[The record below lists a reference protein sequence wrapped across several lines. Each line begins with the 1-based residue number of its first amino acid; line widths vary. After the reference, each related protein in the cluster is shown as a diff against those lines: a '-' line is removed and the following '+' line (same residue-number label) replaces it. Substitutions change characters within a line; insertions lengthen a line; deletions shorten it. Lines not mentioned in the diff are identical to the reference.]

1 MIMYLCSVQRHV
13 SVETEMISGYWND
26 FTVDVVP
33 VKASGDISI
42 KLFSLRWFV
51 RSVAVQLMHGET
63 VKAEKY
69 ESVSIYFSD
78 ICGFTA
84 MSAESS
90 PMQVTTA
97 VLNLLATSRPIHC
110 NRNPVRCCLSNS
122 SSSSSSFIRSK

>member
-13 SVETEMISGYWND
+13 SVETEMISGHWND
-26 FTVDVVP
+26 FTFDVVP

-97 VLNLLATSRPIHC
+97 VLNLLATSRPNHC
-110 NRNPVRCCLSNS
+110 NRNPVRCCLSNCET
-122 SSSSSSFIRSK
+122 KL